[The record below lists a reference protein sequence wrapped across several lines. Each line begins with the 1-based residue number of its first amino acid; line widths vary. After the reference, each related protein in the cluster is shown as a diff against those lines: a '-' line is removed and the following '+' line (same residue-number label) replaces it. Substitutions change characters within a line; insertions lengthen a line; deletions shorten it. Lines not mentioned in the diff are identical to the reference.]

1 MPQQRRRPP
10 VSPFAQGYTPQMREA
25 VDRMPIPSEIKCC
38 VCKRRR
44 PKSLYSN
51 NQLNYLRQAMFDL
64 GYSNLRDQ
72 QVAKCGPCTNAQ
84 VCEEL
89 CHRCGH
95 YRAIDQFARNQ
106 RNRENPLCQPCM
118 NYQMSLDPADQPLA
132 IKDKVV
138 VENEG
143 EEEEEE
149 EEVNSESAG
158 RSGSVAL
165 SCSVGHPDSV
175 KLSGSVGWLE
185 SLEQGIE
192 RALVLHD
199 DSTDSEGKDNRGGFA
214 RVKAHRGRQEPVPD
228 PEPAP
233 GWAPGTR
240 KINDGTPWK
249 GGRFL

>member
-1 MPQQRRRPP
+1 MPQGRRRAPI
-10 VSPFAQGYTPQMREA
+10 SPFAQGYTPQMREA
-25 VDRMPIPSEIKCC
+25 VDRMPIPNEIKCC
-38 VCKRRR
+38 VCKRLR
-44 PKSLYSN
+44 PKSQYSN
-51 NQLNYLRQAMFDL
+51 NQLNYLRQAMFDI
-64 GYSNLRDQ
+64 GYSNIRDQ

-118 NYQMSLDPADQPLA
+118 NYQMSLDPVDQPLA
-132 IKDKVV
+132 ITDKVV
-138 VENEG
+138 VEDNTEDED
-143 EEEEEE
+143 EEL
-149 EEVNSESAG
+149 NSESAG
-158 RSGSVAL
+158 RSGSV
-165 SCSVGHPDSV
+165 V
-175 KLSGSVGWLE
+175 LSGSVGRAESVDLFSSLSQSE

-192 RALVLHD
+192 RAVVLHD
-199 DSTDSEGKDNRGGFA
+199 DSTDSDGNANRNGFA
-214 RVKAHRGRQEPVPD
+214 RVKAHRPRQEPVPD

-240 KINDGTPWK
+240 KVNDGTPWK

>member
-1 MPQQRRRPP
+1 M
-10 VSPFAQGYTPQMREA
+10 SPFAQGYTPQMREA
-25 VDRMPIPSEIKCC
+25 VDRMPIPNEIKCC

-51 NQLNYLRQAMFDL
+51 NQLSYLRQAMFDL

-84 VCEEL
+84 VCEGL
-89 CHRCGH
+89 CNRCGH

-118 NYQMSLDPADQPLA
+118 NYQMSLDPVDQPLA
-132 IKDKVV
+132 IMDKVV
-138 VENEG
+138 VEDKG
-143 EEEEEE
+143 EDEE

-165 SCSVGHPDSV
+165 SSSVGDPDPV
-175 KLSGSVGWLE
+175 KVSRSVGWPG

-199 DSTDSEGKDNRGGFA
+199 NSTDSEDKDNRGFA
-214 RVKAHRGRQEPVPD
+214 RVKAHHAHQEPVPD

-240 KINDGTPWK
+240 KVNDGTPWK

>member
-1 MPQQRRRPP
+1 MPQRRGRPP
-10 VSPFAQGYTPQMREA
+10 MSPFARGYTPEMREA

-44 PKSLYSN
+44 PKSQYSN
-51 NQLNYLRQAMFDL
+51 NQLSYLRQAMFQL
-64 GYSNLRDQ
+64 GYNNIRDQ
-72 QVAKCGPCTNAQ
+72 QVAKCSPCTNAQ

-106 RNRENPLCQPCM
+106 RNRENPICQPCM
-118 NYQMSLDPADQPLA
+118 NYQMSLDPADKPLA
-132 IKDKVV
+132 IKDKTV
-138 VENEG
+138 VEDKGEG
-143 EEEEEE
+143 EDEDEEL
-149 EEVNSESAG
+149 NSESAG

-165 SCSVGHPDSV
+165 SGSVGHPESPDL
-175 KLSGSVGWLE
+175 LSSTSQPE
-185 SLEQGIE
+185 FLEQSVE
-192 RALVLHD
+192 TALILQD
-199 DSTDSEGKDNRGGFA
+199 DSTDSDGSGNRSGFVK
-214 RVKAHRGRQEPVPD
+214 VKAHKPHREPVPD

-240 KINDGTPWK
+240 KVDDGAPWK

>member
-1 MPQQRRRPP
+1 
-10 VSPFAQGYTPQMREA
+10 
-25 VDRMPIPSEIKCC
+25 
-38 VCKRRR
+38 
-44 PKSLYSN
+44 
-51 NQLNYLRQAMFDL
+51 MFDL
-64 GYSNLRDQ
+64 GYSSLRDQ

-84 VCEEL
+84 ICEEL

-106 RNRENPLCQPCM
+106 RNREDPLCQPCM

-132 IKDKVV
+132 ITNKVV
-138 VENEG
+138 TGDEG
-143 EEEEEE
+143 GDEAEDEE

-158 RSGSVAL
+158 HSESVAL
-165 SCSVGHPDSV
+165 SGSMGHSDSV
-175 KLSGSVGWLE
+175 KLSGSVCWLE
-185 SLEQGIE
+185 SLGQGIE

-199 DSTDSEGKDNRGGFA
+199 DSTDSEDKDKRSGGFA
-214 RVKAHRGRQEPVPD
+214 RVKAHRGRQEAVPD

-249 GGRFL
+249 GGRFI

>member
-1 MPQQRRRPP
+1 MPQRRRRPLL
-10 VSPFAQGYTPQMREA
+10 SLFAGGYTPQMREA
-25 VDRMPIPSEIKCC
+25 VDQVPIPNEIKCC

-51 NQLNYLRQAMFDL
+51 NQLNYLRQAIFDL
-64 GYSNLRDQ
+64 GYSNVRDQ
-72 QVAKCGPCTNAQ
+72 QVAKCGPCTNSQ

-106 RNRENPLCQPCM
+106 RNRDSPLCQPCM

-132 IKDKVV
+132 IMDKVV
-138 VENEG
+138 AEDTGED
-143 EEEEEE
+143 EEEEL
-149 EEVNSESAG
+149 NSEPAG

-165 SCSVGHPDSV
+165 SNFMEHPGSVN
-175 KLSGSVGWLE
+175 LSGSLGQPK

-199 DSTDSEGKDNRGGFA
+199 DSTESEGNGNRSGFA
-214 RVKAHRGRQEPVPD
+214 RVKAHRAHQEPVPD

-240 KINDGTPWK
+240 KVNNGAPWK